1 MLLPSLGSDHP
12 LFGDNRP
19 SPPSPLHGFD
29 TTDARY
35 AVAARDLD
43 DTPLPVLDRGDAIE
57 DLA

>member
-1 MLLPSLGSDHP
+1 M
-12 LFGDNRP
+12 FGDNRP